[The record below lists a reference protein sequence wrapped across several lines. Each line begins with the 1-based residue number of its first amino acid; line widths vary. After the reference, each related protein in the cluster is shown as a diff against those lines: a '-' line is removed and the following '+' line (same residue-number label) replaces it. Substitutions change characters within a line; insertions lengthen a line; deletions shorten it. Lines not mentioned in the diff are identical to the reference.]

1 MKTIAIF
8 RYFFLFSG
16 IVICSAAQMTN
27 GCSGRNSDAYGAP
40 RPATE
45 TRPAD
50 YLLKRLKKQ
59 ESDQQ
64 SLQSFTAKA
73 KLYTESAE
81 MTLNASANIIWIRD
95 SIVWVNAKK
104 FGIEAI
110 RAIVTR
116 DSVIVLNRLEKTC
129 TAESLESLRVRF
141 NLPEG
146 DVFTALQNTILG
158 LGIFPD
164 ANQVKSD
171 ISENQHRLLSETN
184 QYTAEYRI
192 EEGSFLLKNELFLQ
206 KKDNTAVALQFDRHQ
221 KIKEADMPFPF
232 SRKVE
237 TFDPQTGKQLVEI
250 ELDEVNFNTSPSYK
264 FEIPAHYTRQ

>member
-1 MKTIAIF
+1 MHTRSIF
-8 RYFFLFSG
+8 RYFFLFAG
-16 IVICSAAQMTN
+16 IAICSAAQTTN
-27 GCSGRNSDAYGAP
+27 GCSGRNPDNYGAP
-40 RPATE
+40 QPATE
-45 TRPAD
+45 TRPPD
-50 YLLKRLKKQ
+50 YLLKRIKKQ

-64 SLQSFTAKA
+64 ALKSFSAKA
-73 KLYTESAE
+73 KLYTETADMS
-81 MTLNASANIIWIRD
+81 LNASANIIWIRD

-129 TAESLESLRVRF
+129 TAESLETLRIRY

-146 DVFTALQNTILG
+146 DVFQALQNTILG

-164 ANQVKSD
+164 TRQLKSD
-171 ISENQHRLLSETN
+171 ISESQHRLLSETN

-206 KKDNTAVALQFDRHQ
+206 KKDNTAVAFQFGRHQ
-221 KIKEADMPFPF
+221 KIKESAMPFPF

-237 TFDPQTGKQLVEI
+237 TFDPKSGKQIVEI
-250 ELDEVNFNTSPSYK
+250 ELDEINFNTSPSYK